1 MQYNQCPVK
10 TNTANLLRSPADAC
24 GRLSPRYSFRMEN
37 TTAGKA
43 DARFMAEAVALA
55 RNAAE
60 RGEGGPFGAV
70 VVRGGEIV
78 ARGWNRVTGTND
90 PTAHAEVTA
99 IREAC
104 RVLGR
109 FHLEDCEL
117 YSSCEPCPMCLAAAH
132 WARLKA
138 VWYAATREDAA
149 SAGFD
154 DAAMYAEAERPP
166 ERRTVPCRHLPEDA
180 ESAAAAMRGWAAD
193 PRKKPY

>member
-1 MQYNQCPVK
+1 M
-10 TNTANLLRSPADAC
+10 
-24 GRLSPRYSFRMEN
+24 
-37 TTAGKA
+37 A
-43 DARFMAEAVALA
+43 DARFMEEAVELA
-55 RNAAE
+55 RGAAA

-70 VVRGGEIV
+70 VVRDGQVV

-90 PTAHAEVTA
+90 PTAHAEVVA

-117 YSSCEPCPMCLAAAH
+117 YASCEPCPMCLAAAH

-149 SAGFD
+149 AAGFD
-154 DAAMYAEAERPP
+154 DAAMYAEAALPP
-166 ERRTVPCRHLPEDA
+166 ERRTVPCRGLPGSSGA
-180 ESAAAAMRGWAAD
+180 AAAAMRAWAAD
-193 PRKKPY
+193 PRKRLY

>member
-1 MQYNQCPVK
+1 M
-10 TNTANLLRSPADAC
+10 
-24 GRLSPRYSFRMEN
+24 
-37 TTAGKA
+37 A

-55 RNAAE
+55 DGAAS

-90 PTAHAEVTA
+90 PTAHAEVVA

-104 RVLGR
+104 RILGR

-117 YSSCEPCPMCLAAAH
+117 YASCEPCPMCLAAAH
-132 WARLKA
+132 WARLK
-138 VWYAATREDAA
+138 VVHYAATREDAA
-149 SAGFD
+149 AAGFD
-154 DAAMYAEAERPP
+154 DAAMYAEANLPP
-166 ERRTVPCRHLPEDA
+166 EQRTVPCRPMPEAA

-193 PRKKPY
+193 PRKSMY